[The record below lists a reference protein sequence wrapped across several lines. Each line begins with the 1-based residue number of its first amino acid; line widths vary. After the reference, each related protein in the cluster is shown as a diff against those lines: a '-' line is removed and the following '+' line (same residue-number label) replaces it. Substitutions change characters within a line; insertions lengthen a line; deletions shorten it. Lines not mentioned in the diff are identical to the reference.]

1 MLCRDLDWDLAELWT
16 LDAEREVLHCTD
28 AWGERREG
36 LERFEAARDGET
48 FEVGDGLQGQAWARR
63 SPIWATGLDEDPLFR
78 RGVEAEAAGCSSAL
92 ALPVFR
98 GGRDVL
104 ATILFFSREQRE
116 PDPALARLLQTIGAH
131 LAQFLQRRRAEREL
145 AERAAEVR
153 ELAKLIT
160 ELQGV

>member
-1 MLCRDLDWDLAELWT
+1 M
-16 LDAEREVLHCTD
+16 
-28 AWGERREG
+28 
-36 LERFEAARDGET
+36 FEAARDGET
-48 FEVGDGLQGQAWARR
+48 VEVGDGLQGQAWARR
-63 SPIWATGLDEDPLFR
+63 TPIWATGLDEDPLFR
-78 RGVEAEAAGCSSAL
+78 RGEAAAAAGLQSAL

-98 GGRDVL
+98 GGFEVL

-160 ELQGV
+160 ELQRA